1 MYMFCDLSGDS
12 GPPVPQSLDPRVLHV
27 CKFPLASGQMVSR
40 FVHLVI
46 GILGLLIRI
55 PSPLCKK
62 MMIKKSLKLGLGRP
76 LPRRNFLDPHSHD

>member
-1 MYMFCDLSGDS
+1 MFCDFSGDS
-12 GPPVPQSLDPRVLHV
+12 GPPVPQPLDPRVL

-55 PSPLCKK
+55 PSPLCRNV
-62 MMIKKSLKLGLGRP
+62 MIKKVIS
-76 LPRRNFLDPHSHD
+76 